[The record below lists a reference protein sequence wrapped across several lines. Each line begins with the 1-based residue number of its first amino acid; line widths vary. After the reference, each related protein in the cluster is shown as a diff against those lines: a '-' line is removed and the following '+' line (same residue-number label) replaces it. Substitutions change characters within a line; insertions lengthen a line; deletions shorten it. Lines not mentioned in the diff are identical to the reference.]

1 MSRTLFLLTLLSLS
15 LLYGGQYREWKYS
28 KTFVLKKDQL
38 QHVLIY
44 DGEKRHQLSF
54 RWTLYVNHGLVM
66 HVDYDGHTYQP
77 HLSTRYR
84 LQRFKVDL
92 FSKPIDLSLS
102 EGDPPFALL
111 IFKAFDE
118 KKREAYL
125 DLLIKSYDKHK
136 ILYE

>member
-1 MSRTLFLLTLLSLS
+1 
-15 LLYGGQYREWKYS
+15 
-28 KTFVLKKDQL
+28 LKKDQL
-38 QHVLIY
+38 QHVVIY
-44 DGEKRHQLSF
+44 EGKKKHQLSF
-54 RWTLYVNHGLVM
+54 RWTLYVNSSLVM

-77 HLSTRYR
+77 LLSTHYR

-92 FSKPIDLSLS
+92 FSKPIDLSQP
-102 EGDPPFALL
+102 EGEAPFALL

-136 ILYE
+136 ILYKRGK

>member
-38 QHVLIY
+38 QHVVIY
-44 DGEKRHQLSF
+44 DGEKKHQLSF

-77 HLSTRYR
+77 LLSTRYR

-92 FSKPIDLSLS
+92 F
-102 EGDPPFALL
+102 
-111 IFKAFDE
+111 FKAD
-118 KKREAYL
+118 RSL
-125 DLLIKSYDKHK
+125 TTGGRTPLCTTHL
-136 ILYE
+136 